1 MSDRK
6 DPHRGV
12 LVIGLGRFGEAV
24 ARTLCEQ
31 GIDVLAVDFD
41 PEIVHRLSA
50 DLPNIVQADAT
61 SSRALRQVGAE
72 QFERA
77 VVAIATNIESS
88 VLATL
93 ALKDDLKIPQ
103 VWTKAISKE
112 HAKILERMG
121 TDRVI
126 QPEHEMGVRTAQ
138 GLAQGV
144 TDYIRIEED
153 FALVEMEAPESFLG
167 KPLGQSGIR
176 NEYGITIVSV
186 KPPGGVFRHTDAN
199 TVLERGELILIAGTP
214 AQLDR
219 LTDSV

>member
-6 DPHRGV
+6 DPHNAV

-41 PEIVHRLSA
+41 PEIVQRLSA
-50 DLPNIVQADAT
+50 EIPHIVQADAT
-61 SSRALRQVGAE
+61 SARALRQIGAE
-72 QFERA
+72 QFQRA

-112 HAKILERMG
+112 HARILERVG

-126 QPEHEMGVRTAQ
+126 QPELEMGVRTAQ

-144 TDYIRIEED
+144 TDYIRIEEN
-153 FALVEMEAPESFLG
+153 FALVEMEAPDSFLG
-167 KPLGQSGIR
+167 KPLGESGIR
-176 NEYGITIVSV
+176 NKYGITIVSV

>member
-1 MSDRK
+1 MGDRK

-41 PEIVHRLSA
+41 PEIVQRLSA
-50 DLPNIVQADAT
+50 DIPNIVQADAT
-61 SSRALRQVGAE
+61 SARALRQVGAE

-93 ALKDDLKIPQ
+93 ALKDDLQIPQ
-103 VWTKAISKE
+103 VWTKAISRE
-112 HAKILERMG
+112 HARILERMG

-126 QPEHEMGVRTAQ
+126 QPEREMGVRTAQ

-144 TDYIRIEED
+144 TDYIRIEEN

-167 KPLGQSGIR
+167 KPLGESGIR
-176 NEYGITIVSV
+176 NKYGITIVSV

>member
-1 MSDRK
+1 MGDRK

-41 PEIVHRLSA
+41 PEIVQRLSA
-50 DLPNIVQADAT
+50 DIPNIVQADAT
-61 SSRALRQVGAE
+61 SARALRQVGAE

-103 VWTKAISKE
+103 VWTKAISRE
-112 HAKILERMG
+112 HARILERMG

-126 QPEHEMGVRTAQ
+126 QPEREMGVRTAQ

-144 TDYIRIEED
+144 TDYIRIEEN

-176 NEYGITIVSV
+176 NKYGITIVSV

>member
-1 MSDRK
+1 
-6 DPHRGV
+6 
-12 LVIGLGRFGEAV
+12 
-24 ARTLCEQ
+24 
-31 GIDVLAVDFD
+31 
-41 PEIVHRLSA
+41 
-50 DLPNIVQADAT
+50 
-61 SSRALRQVGAE
+61 
-72 QFERA
+72 
-77 VVAIATNIESS
+77 
-88 VLATL
+88 
-93 ALKDDLKIPQ
+93 
-103 VWTKAISKE
+103 
-112 HAKILERMG
+112 
-121 TDRVI
+121 
-126 QPEHEMGVRTAQ
+126 MGVRTAQ

-167 KPLGQSGIR
+167 KTLGQSGIR

>member
-1 MSDRK
+1 MGDRK

-41 PEIVHRLSA
+41 PEIVQRLSA
-50 DLPNIVQADAT
+50 EIPNIVQADAT
-61 SSRALRQVGAE
+61 STRALRQIGAD

-93 ALKDDLKIPQ
+93 ALKDDLQIPQ

-112 HAKILERMG
+112 HARILERMG

-126 QPEHEMGVRTAQ
+126 QPEREMGVRTAQ

-144 TDYIRIEED
+144 TDYIRIEEN

-167 KPLGQSGIR
+167 KPLGESGIR
-176 NEYGITIVSV
+176 NKYGITIVSV

>member
-6 DPHRGV
+6 DPHNAV

-41 PEIVHRLSA
+41 PEIVQRLSA
-50 DLPNIVQADAT
+50 EIPHIVQADAT
-61 SSRALRQVGAE
+61 STRALRQIGAE
-72 QFERA
+72 QFQRA

-112 HAKILERMG
+112 HARILERVG

-126 QPEHEMGVRTAQ
+126 QPELEMGVRTAQ

-144 TDYIRIEED
+144 TDYIRIEEN
-153 FALVEMEAPESFLG
+153 FALVEMEAPDSFLG
-167 KPLGQSGIR
+167 KPLGESGIR
-176 NEYGITIVSV
+176 NKYGITIVSV
-186 KPPGGVFRHTDAN
+186 KPAGGVFRHTDAN

-214 AQLDR
+214 EQLDR